1 MDYED
6 GNFDEDVSAFE
17 AAILHLGQTLC
28 ALKREPIVR
37 NTSPQDI
44 GFMFLANE
52 GFRVAYGET
61 ILNEY
66 FGKLWTEKQWG
77 SRIGPYS
84 FTDPGVLA
92 TEALARKLGKTLP
105 CYNVVLEK
113 ADVAKYTALIA
124 SAAGI
129 SLRMVEAGTW
139 ITSEGE
145 AGETIDDRT
154 VVYYLLLAFAIWFVN
169 RGELHD
175 KAHLMFS
182 PSYLP
187 GLTVP
192 SVSLVERFLNNPNYD
207 KQLYTFVE
215 RFCNLPN
222 VVGPFDQIHSLFPT
236 HAGLPLLLRQLTFG
250 LHRAIYEEHG
260 NKPPERVPASR
271 RYPALFAVGYVPL
284 TTPNPENETEILTSE
299 LDLNWFTVAQEEELI
314 VSLNQLKAPELRAYL
329 TAGLLEINCRE
340 GDSEE
345 RNRELVGLAR
355 VNLARLMRP
364 YMRRLTPLARF
375 SIEEYDSDV
384 YPETGREIV
393 LVHRAGRKRRKWA
406 GREYDDV
413 QKIVAREK
421 GDQWGAMTEEQKKLI
436 RHSPDS
442 ALQLDVEL
450 MDSFFNG
457 F

>member
-1 MDYED
+1 MGDMDMFEED
-6 GNFDEDVSAFE
+6 PTAFE
-17 AAILHLGQTLC
+17 AAILQLGQTLC
-28 ALKREPIVR
+28 ALKREPIVQT
-37 NTSPQDI
+37 TSPQDI
-44 GFMFLANE
+44 GFLFLASE
-52 GFRVAYGET
+52 GFRTVYGEGV
-61 ILNEY
+61 LDSY

-77 SRIGPYS
+77 SRVGPYS
-84 FTDPGVLA
+84 FADPGVLA

-105 CYNVVLEK
+105 CYNTVLDK
-113 ADVAKYTALIA
+113 IDVAKYTALIA
-124 SAAGI
+124 SAAGV

-139 ITSEGE
+139 VTSEGH
-145 AGETIDDRT
+145 AGERIDDRT

-192 SVSLVERFLNNPNYD
+192 SISLVERFLSNPNYD

-236 HAGLPLLLRQLTFG
+236 HAGLPLILRQLTLG
-250 LHRAIYEEHG
+250 LHRAIYEESGH
-260 NKPPERVPASR
+260 KPSERVPASR
-271 RYPALFAVGYVPL
+271 RYPALFAVGYVNL
-284 TTPNPENETEILTSE
+284 TTPDPENETEILTSE
-299 LDLNWFTVAQEEELI
+299 LDLNWFTKAQEEELI
-314 VSLNQLKAPELRAYL
+314 VSFNQMKAPELRAYL
-329 TAGLLEINCRE
+329 TVGLLEINCRE
-340 GDSEE
+340 GDSEA

-364 YMRRLTPLARF
+364 YMSKLTPLAKF
-375 SIEEYDSDV
+375 SIGEYDSDV
-384 YPETGREIV
+384 YPETGREIG

-413 QKIVAREK
+413 QRIVAREK
-421 GDQWGAMTEEQKKLI
+421 GDQWHSMTEEERKVI
-436 RHSPDS
+436 RASPDS
-442 ALQLDVEL
+442 QLEMDTEL
-450 MDSFFNG
+450 MADFLNG
-457 F
+457 L

>member
-1 MDYED
+1 MHDDDMIEED
-6 GNFDEDVSAFE
+6 HSAFE
-17 AAILHLGQTLC
+17 AAILNLGQTLC

-37 NTSPQDI
+37 HTSPQDI
-44 GFMFLANE
+44 GFLFLASE
-52 GFRVAYGET
+52 GFRAMYGAGV
-61 ILNEY
+61 LDEY

-77 SRIGPYS
+77 GRIGPYS
-84 FTDPGVLA
+84 FSDPGVLA

-105 CYNVVLEK
+105 CYNVILEK
-113 ADVAKYTALIA
+113 VDAAKYTDLIA

-129 SLRMVEAGTW
+129 SLRKVEAGTW
-139 ITSEGE
+139 ITSEGQ
-145 AGETIDDRT
+145 AGERIDDRT
-154 VVYYLLLAFAIWFVN
+154 VVYYLLLAFAVWFVN

-192 SVSLVERFLNNPNYD
+192 SISLVERFLNNPNYD

-236 HAGLPLLLRQLTFG
+236 HAGLPLILRQLTFG
-250 LHRAIYEEHG
+250 LHRALYEESGH
-260 NKPPERVPASR
+260 KPTERVPASR
-271 RYPALFAVGYVPL
+271 RYPALFAVGYVAL
-284 TTPNPENETEILTSE
+284 TTPDPENETEILTSE

-314 VSLNQLKAPELRAYL
+314 VSFNQMKAPELRAYL
-329 TAGLLEINCRE
+329 TTGLLEINCRE
-340 GDSEE
+340 GDNVR

-364 YMRRLTPLARF
+364 YMKRLTPLAKF

-384 YPETGREIV
+384 YPETGQQIR

-413 QKIVAREK
+413 QRIVAREK
-421 GDQWGAMTEEQKKLI
+421 GDQWHSMTEAQHKAI
-436 RHSPDS
+436 RASPDS
-442 ALQLDVEL
+442 QLEMDAEL
-450 MDSFFNG
+450 MEDFFHG